1 MSCSWKQSR
10 TGKRMHIV
18 RDGDR
23 VPLSATWSD
32 CRVEPSMSE
41 YADHSDAGSQ
51 AWISHSVISFD
62 YRVVEVPREG
72 CSIPLRCF
80 DLWPY
85 APLKLG
91 GGNFSQEGSEP
102 GDLPSMQCWLDASA
116 DPLQCWWMSRGS
128 LRSVACPF
136 ASRSRSCTRWALH
149 SRTSSR
155 SLWVVAMRHHR
166 TLMTRTAPAL
176 FHLPSASS
184 RQSLFRCR
192 DLDAVLSGYDL
203 PHATDSDVES
213 MVVGAPAAVSPNDV

>member
-85 APLKLG
+85 APPKVGRWQLQSRRIGAGRSSVNAVLAGCFGGSTAVLVDVERIPPFGRVPICLEKQVVYTLGASFKNIIEKLMG
-91 GGNFSQEGSEP
+91 GGDAPPSYPHDEDGS
-102 GDLPSMQCWLDASA
+102 S
-116 DPLQCWWMSRGS
+116 PLS
-128 LRSVACPF
+128 LAV
-136 ASRSRSCTRWALH
+136 
-149 SRTSSR
+149 
-155 SLWVVAMRHHR
+155 
-166 TLMTRTAPAL
+166 
-176 FHLPSASS
+176 ASS